1 MSGKGHEAD
10 VARRDINEGPPAVE
24 DWRLSGP
31 ASDESRIKG
40 FFEFP
45 SEDQKSLMDYFWG
58 ILHRKW
64 TVALVF
70 VVGLGIAGFIA
81 HTATPYYVS
90 KSVIEINRLSPRSSN
105 VTDLFNFF
113 TQYDLYYQSQ
123 VVTLKSQGLAQSF
136 LENMKAKK
144 AGKSQPKSDVPS
156 GSEDRSET
164 ESAPATSN
172 LEKDRGTTLDEER
185 RRSASINAVLS
196 RVMVTPVKGTQMIE
210 VEMGASDPLLAR
222 EMLDEYL
229 KTFIDMSAEKRNKL
243 GKKMRLWLKRELAES
258 ERRLK
263 ESENELL
270 DFTKKHDIVVL
281 DSSPNPKIGEFERAG
296 KEWIESK
303 AERVKLESLEFQKE
317 KVLPPQIGSDYLKT
331 LKNQLANLRSE
342 YTAMEAIYS
351 PDYFKMALLRN
362 KIKSTE
368 QAIADLEKNTL
379 ASALET
385 ARQQEAVSKEAYE
398 KAKKD
403 AIGKNSLAVKY
414 SILKKAVEANEKL
427 YLMLLQRSKQAEM
440 DHGIMGHQIVITSP
454 PTLPLAPIRPRKAKI
469 IFIGAVLG
477 LMGGLALALCLELI
491 DNTVQSTQEIQDRLK
506 LPILGAVPVLERDKE
521 KGLTDPKLASLEFMA
536 HRYPSSPFTDAI
548 RIVENAAAAF
558 MPRDSGSSMVVS
570 SALPLEG
577 KTLIS
582 VVMGSVVA
590 SEKKRVLVIDGD
602 LRNPRIHQVF
612 HCEASNVGLSDL
624 LTGKTQKLKE
634 AIRQCHIPG
643 LYYMP
648 AGFVPENPVALL
660 KNRRIHDVLEACKKV
675 FDAVIIDAPPIL
687 GLVDARILSSYS
699 DGIILV
705 TRAGHTPLEVLR
717 EAKEAVM
724 HGQGRL
730 IGIVLNMA
738 DRKKAYGS
746 SYYNSR
752 YYNRYYHRYYHRDV
766 KTSRGNGNEKIVDV

>member
-1 MSGKGHEAD
+1 MSGKGHEVD
-10 VARRDINEGPPAVE
+10 VVRQD
-24 DWRLSGP
+24 
-31 ASDESRIKG
+31 ASDRPPDRRFPNSTADEAKIKG

-45 SEDQKSLMDYFWG
+45 AQEQKSLMDYFWS

-81 HTATPYYVS
+81 YTATPYYVS
-90 KSVIEINRLSPRSSN
+90 QAVVEINKMSPRSSN
-105 VTDLFNFF
+105 LSDLFNLFN
-113 TQYDLYYQSQ
+113 QYDLYYQSQ
-123 VVTLKSQGLAQSF
+123 VITLSSRGLAEKF
-136 LENMKAKK
+136 LENMAAKK
-144 AGKSQPKSDVPS
+144 SDESQPKADSTSDSVETPAADTDAVTDGE
-156 GSEDRSET
+156 GSEGASV
-164 ESAPATSN
+164 
-172 LEKDRGTTLDEER
+172 LEEER
-185 RRSASINAVLS
+185 RKSASINSVLS
-196 RVMVTPVKGTQMIE
+196 RLTVTPVKGTQMIE

-229 KTFIDMSAEKRNKL
+229 KTFIEMGAQKRDSLDNKM
-243 GKKMRLWLKRELAES
+243 KLWLKRELAES
-258 ERRLK
+258 EKRLK

-270 DFTKKHDIVVL
+270 EFTREHDIVVL
-281 DSSPNPKIGEFERAG
+281 DSAPNPKIGEFERAG
-296 KEWIESK
+296 KEWVDSK
-303 AERVKLESLEFQKE
+303 AERVKLESLEYQKE
-317 KVLPPQIGSDYLKT
+317 RVLPPQIGSDYLKS
-331 LKNQLANLRSE
+331 LKTQLAALRSE

-351 PDYFKMALLRN
+351 PNYFKMALLNN

-368 QAIADLEKNTL
+368 EAIAELEKDTL
-379 ASALET
+379 SSALET
-385 ARQQEAVSKEAYE
+385 AKQQEAISKEAYE
-398 KAKKD
+398 TAKQD
-403 AIGKNSLAVKY
+403 AIGKNSLTVKY

-440 DHGIMGHQIVITSP
+440 DQGFMGHHIVMTSP
-454 PTLPLAPIRPRKAKI
+454 PTLPLAPERPRKAKI
-469 IFIGAVLG
+469 LFMGAVLG
-477 LMGGLALALCLELI
+477 LLGGIALALCLELI

-506 LPILGAVPVLERDKE
+506 LPILGAVPVLERE
-521 KGLTDPKLASLEFMA
+521 REREGSDPKLASLEFMA

-548 RIVENAAAAF
+548 RIVENAAAAS
-558 MPRDSGSSMVVS
+558 MPRDSGFSMVVS

-582 VVMGSVVA
+582 VVMGTVVA

-612 HCEASNVGLSDL
+612 HGKPGDVGLSDL
-624 LTGKTQKLKE
+624 LTGKTLKLKE

-660 KNRRIHDVLEACKKV
+660 KNRRIQDVVEACKKV
-675 FDAVIIDAPPIL
+675 FDTVIIDAPPIL
-687 GLVDARILSSYS
+687 GLVDARILSGYS

-717 EAKEAVM
+717 EAKDAIV

-738 DRKKAYGS
+738 DQKKAYGS
-746 SYYNSR
+746 GYYNSK
-752 YYNRYYHRYYHRDV
+752 YYNRYYHRYYHRGPD
-766 KTSRGNGNEKIVDV
+766 SSPGNGKKQIVDV